1 MLDLN
6 KAEELNPSLGEINF
20 VGKRLNDPEGVN
32 NSNDNLKKLI
42 LIVKYWLKNEVKPK
56 FKNEVEPK
64 FLFPSYILELI
75 CIDVWEKKLQR

>member
-56 FKNEVEPK
+56 FQPG